1 MENPSYWTNVKR
13 LLIALVSCV
22 CHAFGGPN
30 VRVDVDAQGDGALL
44 IMQAYRACLRNTPG
58 VVVVSS
64 GQRADAVIQITSIIA
79 TIQAQQFGYVWA
91 MVVIDPTTRAELDG
105 PEVVSTGLTYEQIFR
120 ATEQMVLNI
129 DRDVFAHLRNQ
140 TNN

>member
-1 MENPSYWTNVKR
+1 MEKSSYCTNVKR

-64 GQRADAVIQITSIIA
+64 GQPADALIQITSIIA
-79 TIQAQQFGYVWA
+79 TIQAQEFGYVWA

-105 PEVVSTGLTYEQIFR
+105 PEVVSTGLTYQQIRR

-129 DRDVFAHLRNQ
+129 DRDVFACLRNQ

>member
-1 MENPSYWTNVKR
+1 MKR

-44 IMQAYRACLRNTPG
+44 IMRAYRACLRNTPG
-58 VVVVSS
+58 VVVVSA
-64 GQRADAVIQITSIIA
+64 GQPADALLQITSFIA
-79 TIQAQQFGYVWA
+79 TIQGQEFGYVWA

-105 PEVVSTGLTYEQIFR
+105 PEVVSTGLTYQQVLR
-120 ATEQMVLNI
+120 ATENMVLNI
-129 DRDVFAHLRNQ
+129 DRDVFASLRNQ
-140 TNN
+140 TSN

>member
-1 MENPSYWTNVKR
+1 VKR
-13 LLIALVSCV
+13 LLIVLVSCV

-64 GQRADAVIQITSIIA
+64 GQPADALIQVTSIIA
-79 TIQAQQFGYVWA
+79 TIQAQEFGYVWA
-91 MVVIDPTTRAELDG
+91 MVVIDPTTRAELDA
-105 PEVVSTGLTYEQIFR
+105 PEVVSTGLTYQQILR
-120 ATEQMVLNI
+120 ATEQMVRNI
-129 DRDVFAHLRNQ
+129 DRDVFASLRNSNKQ
-140 TNN
+140 PD

>member
-1 MENPSYWTNVKR
+1 VKR

-44 IMQAYRACLRNTPG
+44 IMRAYRACLRNTPG

-64 GQRADAVIQITSIIA
+64 GQPADALIQITSIIA
-79 TIQAQQFGYVWA
+79 TIQAQEFGYVWA

-105 PEVVSTGLTYEQIFR
+105 PEVVSTGLTYHQVLR
-120 ATEQMVLNI
+120 ATENMVLNI
-129 DRDVFAHLRNQ
+129 DRDIFASLRNQ
-140 TNN
+140 TNK

>member
-1 MENPSYWTNVKR
+1 MEKSQVLATMKR
-13 LLIALVSCV
+13 LLIILVSCV
-22 CHAFGGPN
+22 CHAFAGPN
-30 VRVDVDAQGDGALL
+30 VRVDVDAQGDGARL
-44 IMQAYRACLRNTPG
+44 ITQAYRACLRNTPS

-64 GQRADAVIQITSIIA
+64 GQPADALIQITSIIA
-79 TIQAQQFGYVWA
+79 TIQGQEFGYVWA

-105 PEVVSTGLTYEQIFR
+105 PEVVSTGLTYQQILR

-129 DRDVFAHLRNQ
+129 DRDVFASLRNQ

>member
-1 MENPSYWTNVKR
+1 MEKSSYCTNVKR

-30 VRVDVDAQGDGALL
+30 VQVDVDAQGDGALL
-44 IMQAYRACLRNTPG
+44 IMQAYRACLQNTPG

-64 GQRADAVIQITSIIA
+64 GQPADAVIQITSIIA
-79 TIQAQQFGYVWA
+79 TIQAQEFGYVWA

-105 PEVVSTGLTYEQIFR
+105 PEVVSTGLTYQQIRR

-129 DRDVFAHLRNQ
+129 DRDVFACLRNQ

>member
-1 MENPSYWTNVKR
+1 MKW
-13 LLIALVSCV
+13 LLIVLVNCV
-22 CHAFGGPN
+22 CQAFAGPN
-30 VRVDVDAQGDGALL
+30 VQVDVDAQGDGARL
-44 IMQAYRACLRNTPG
+44 IMKAYRACLRNTPG

-64 GQRADAVIQITSIIA
+64 GQPADALIQVTSIIA
-79 TIQAQQFGYVWA
+79 TIQGQELGYVWA

-129 DRDVFAHLRNQ
+129 DRDVFASLRNQ

>member
-1 MENPSYWTNVKR
+1 VKR

-64 GQRADAVIQITSIIA
+64 GQPADALIQITSIIA
-79 TIQAQQFGYVWA
+79 TIQAQEFGYVWA

-105 PEVVSTGLTYEQIFR
+105 PEVVSTGLTYQQILR

-129 DRDVFAHLRNQ
+129 DRDVFASLRNQ

>member
-1 MENPSYWTNVKR
+1 MKR

-44 IMQAYRACLRNTPG
+44 IAQAYRACLRNTPG
-58 VVVVSS
+58 VIVVSS
-64 GQRADAVIQITSIIA
+64 GQPADALIQITSIVA
-79 TIQAQQFGYVWA
+79 TIRAQEFGYVWA

-105 PEVVSTGLTYEQIFR
+105 PEVVSTGLTYQQILR
-120 ATEQMVLNI
+120 ATENMVLSI
-129 DRDVFAHLRNQ
+129 DRDIFASLRNQ
-140 TNN
+140 TNK

>member
-1 MENPSYWTNVKR
+1 MKQF
-13 LLIALVSCV
+13 LIALLSCV

-30 VRVDVDAQGDGALL
+30 VRVDVDAQGDGAVL
-44 IMQAYRACLRNTPG
+44 ITQAYRACLRNMPG

-64 GQRADAVIQITSIIA
+64 GQPADAVIQITSIIA
-79 TIQAQQFGYVWA
+79 TIQAQEFGYVWA

-105 PEVVSTGLTYEQIFR
+105 PEVVSTGLTYQQILR

-129 DRDVFAHLRNQ
+129 DRDVFASLRNQ

>member
-1 MENPSYWTNVKR
+1 VKR

-64 GQRADAVIQITSIIA
+64 GQPADALIQITSIIA
-79 TIQAQQFGYVWA
+79 TIQAQEFGYVWA

-105 PEVVSTGLTYEQIFR
+105 PEVVSTGLTYQQILR
-120 ATEQMVLNI
+120 ATENMVLSI
-129 DRDVFAHLRNQ
+129 DRDIFASLRNQ
-140 TNN
+140 TNK

>member
-1 MENPSYWTNVKR
+1 MEKSSYWTNVKW
-13 LLIALVSCV
+13 LLVALVSYV

-64 GQRADAVIQITSIIA
+64 GQPADALIQVTSIIA
-79 TIQAQQFGYVWA
+79 TIQAQEFGYVWA

-105 PEVVSTGLTYEQIFR
+105 PEVVSTGRTYQQILR

-129 DRDVFAHLRNQ
+129 DRDVFASLRNQ

>member
-44 IMQAYRACLRNTPG
+44 IMRAYRACLRNTPG
-58 VVVVSS
+58 VVVVSA
-64 GQRADAVIQITSIIA
+64 GQPADALLQITSFIA
-79 TIQAQQFGYVWA
+79 TIQGQEFGYVWA

-105 PEVVSTGLTYEQIFR
+105 PEVVSTGLTYQQVLR
-120 ATEQMVLNI
+120 ATENMVLNI
-129 DRDVFAHLRNQ
+129 DRDVFASLRNQ
-140 TNN
+140 TSN

>member
-1 MENPSYWTNVKR
+1 MKW
-13 LLIALVSCV
+13 LLIVLVNCV
-22 CHAFGGPN
+22 CQAFAGPN
-30 VRVDVDAQGDGALL
+30 VQVDVDAQGDGARL
-44 IMQAYRACLRNTPG
+44 IMKAYRACLRNTPG

-64 GQRADAVIQITSIIA
+64 GQPADALIQVTSIIA
-79 TIQAQQFGYVWA
+79 TIQGQELGYVWA